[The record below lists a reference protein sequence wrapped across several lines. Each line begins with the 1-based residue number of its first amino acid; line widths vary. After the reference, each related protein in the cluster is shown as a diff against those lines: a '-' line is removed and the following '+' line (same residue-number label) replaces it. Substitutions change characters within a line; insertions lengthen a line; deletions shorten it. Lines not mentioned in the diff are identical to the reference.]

1 MQLMLLKF
9 SLEPVWEWS
18 VLYENSVQCLPCLSL
33 PSLSFNQTIAVLL
46 VSLWRRFSGL
56 DQPIKETHLS
66 ADVIIPN
73 YSWRHQCLEIPCF
86 ISFWRC
92 ADTWGKPRC
101 GVPGAE
107 YLLCLRVVGSFYGSL
122 EELASHLP
130 KSSFFSWVN
139 CICNPL
145 CRWKQM
151 TRKSSQ
157 DQSPLK
163 IGWDIWF
170 GFFGIFLL

>member
-33 PSLSFNQTIAVLL
+33 PSLSFNQTIAVLR

-73 YSWRHQCLEIPCF
+73 YSWRHRCLEIPCGIGKLPWSKILMVVPKRIRHFAVRYFSEILYTFVSAEKKKSENNYSRLSYQRFYF
-86 ISFWRC
+86 I
-92 ADTWGKPRC
+92 
-101 GVPGAE
+101 
-107 YLLCLRVVGSFYGSL
+107 
-122 EELASHLP
+122 LA
-130 KSSFFSWVN
+130 
-139 CICNPL
+139 L
-145 CRWKQM
+145 CRY
-151 TRKSSQ
+151 
-157 DQSPLK
+157 L
-163 IGWDIWF
+163 G
-170 GFFGIFLL
+170 